1 MNSLHD
7 FNQSHSPPGF
17 EFRQFEGCVIL
28 YRLKFDDFLQFPT
41 TLEFIRTDKD
51 LHVKLQYNG
60 IDCKGKELKGNLRK
74 ALKLCY
80 QALHPGNNKQNVPLT
95 LALFHDTTIA
105 AAKIF

>member
-51 LHVKLQYNG
+51 LHVKLQYND

-80 QALHPGNNKQNVPLT
+80 QALHPGNNKQNVPLA